1 MKVLLAVFLFLSL
14 LGEGLQLASRI
25 NKGVQEAEAMYQ
37 RGQYRQAVALY
48 QYLSDSLQVSDE
60 QLVLNQ
66 GHAAFQAGDTK
77 TATRNYT
84 LLAKNPD
91 PALQSVASTQLALLY
106 YRKGNPERA
115 LYTFKKALIQDPSNE
130 TARFNYELLKK
141 YLAANPSVMGAA
153 RRPPQKPTPPP
164 GPREQ
169 GASRSASVRASNTG
183 STGSTSDQQSEGGK
197 PPISRPDASPAGDR
211 GAPPSGSRQPQP
223 GETAKPRQTPQGSKG
238 GQQQGLSNEEGGTNG
253 PASRNREGTEAVG
266 QQEKQMQTLRAR
278 LKEADLSPEK
288 ATQLLEAMRNA
299 ELQYLQQLPR
309 KAQKPRST
317 NRPDW

>member
-1 MKVLLAVFLFLSL
+1 MKVLVAVFLFLSM

-25 NKGVQEAEAMYQ
+25 NKGVQEAEAMYK

-48 QYLSDSLQVSDE
+48 QYLHDSLQVSDE

-66 GHAAFQAGDTK
+66 AHAAFQAGDNK

-84 LLAKNPD
+84 LLSRNPD
-91 PALQSVASTQLALLY
+91 PTLQSVASTQLALLY
-106 YRKGNPERA
+106 YQKGNTERA
-115 LYTFKKALIQDPSNE
+115 LYTFKKALIQDPGNE

-141 YLAANPSVMGAA
+141 YLDANPSMAGTA

-169 GASRSASVRASNTG
+169 GASQRASVKAADTG
-183 STGSTSDQQSEGGK
+183 SAGSTSDQQREGSK
-197 PPISRPDASPAGDR
+197 PPISRPEPAAAGSR
-211 GAPPSGSRQPQP
+211 GGSPSGQGQP
-223 GETAKPRQTPQGSKG
+223 GAGETGKPRQTPQGSKG
-238 GQQQGLSNEEGGTNG
+238 NQQQGLSNEDGGTNG
-253 PASRNREGTEAVG
+253 PGDRNREGTEALG

-278 LKEADLSPEK
+278 LKNSDLSPEK
-288 ATQLLEAMRNA
+288 ATQLLEAMRHA
-299 ELQYLQQLPR
+299 ELQYLQQLPH

-317 NRPDW
+317 SRPDW